1 MMFKRKTMYGA
12 ILAASAIAHTHAQIE
27 EVIVTATKRE
37 ASAQDIPIALAAL
50 GEQALDRLGITDFS
64 DYLVQLPGVTAG
76 GTGPGINTIYIRGVA
91 STTPNLAVA
100 GVAGLAPNVAIY
112 LDEQPLAMPGRNLDV
127 YAADLN
133 RVEVLKGPQGTL
145 FGASSQAGNVRLIT
159 NKPDMSGIYG
169 KVKLATS
176 YTPEGEPGHKAEGT
190 INLPLTDNFAVRGV
204 VYSDHQGGYIDN
216 VRDTRSTRDSH
227 RFSAGGSQQPN
238 LDLTGVTFINADNGG
253 LVEDDFNET
262 TWSGARL
269 SALWNINDNWQ
280 LLLGAS
286 QQTIETDGVFFMDP
300 ELDDLEI
307 SRFSSDT
314 FEDSYENFNW
324 TLTGRLGALDVIY
337 TGAYTDWEVDG
348 IIDYT
353 DYLFIAEFLP
363 YYICDYRVTH
373 DHTSSD
379 AHDDHSNF
387 DDKNMTRTPTPA
399 KPSGTCYSPATV
411 VPSSV
416 NTEVQTHE
424 LRIQTDQSQ
433 RVRAVAGAFYSD
445 MELRELNNF
454 TFSSG
459 ELTLDADENHMM
471 RGWGPNYSAVGATTQ
486 LKGQWHEGV
495 IWRNDVLRTDEQL
508 GVFGEVS
515 FDLFDQFQ
523 VALGARW
530 YDIEVD
536 LLGSA
541 AGSWGNRGQTRDM
554 NVGNNLD
561 DIFSVSG
568 KGKLDKAETDGVIG
582 KVSLSWTPNADQ
594 LYYLTWAEGFRAG
607 ILNRPGGDKRT
618 CLDDKNQRKE
628 NCELYTVP
636 FAVDTDEVVSYE
648 LGWKLDLQDNTLR
661 FNGNIFYIDVTDLQ
675 VTIFDPEISNLFFS
689 DNAADA
695 EVMGVEGDF
704 IWVANP
710 NLTLG
715 GGFAFLDTEI
725 TASHVTQFVRKGDDL
740 AFAPE
745 FQFNL
750 NARYEWSLPNGRVAH
765 LTPSVS
771 YSDKVNTDIVETKV
785 MELDSWSLFNLAV
798 GVSDEKW
805 TAELY
810 IENLTDE
817 RAEISGSFQ
826 YEKPRVTVARP
837 LTIGV
842 RYDYKF

>member
-204 VYSDHQGGYIDN
+204 VYSDRQGGYIDN

-227 RFSAGGSQQPN
+227 RFSAGGKQPN
-238 LDLTGVTFINADNGG
+238 LDLDDVIFIEADNGG

-286 QQTIETDGVFFMDP
+286 HQTIETDGVFFMDP

-353 DYLFIAEFLP
+353 DYLFIAEYLP
-363 YYICDYRVTH
+363 YYICDYRVTY
-373 DHTSSD
+373 DNTSSA

-459 ELTLDADENHMM
+459 ELTLAADGIG

-515 FDLFDQFQ
+515 FDLSDQFQ

-554 NVGNNLD
+554 NAGNNLD

-582 KVSLSWTPNADQ
+582 KVSLSWTPDADQ

-607 ILNRPGGDKRT
+607 ILNRPGGNKRT
-618 CLDDKNQRKE
+618 CLDDNNQRIA
-628 NCELYTVP
+628 NCEPYTVP

-648 LGWKLDLQDNTLR
+648 LGWKLDLLDNTLR

-695 EVMGVEGDF
+695 EIMGVEGDF

-715 GGFAFLDTEI
+715 GGFAFLDTKI
-725 TASHVTQFVRKGDDL
+725 TASHVTRFVRKGDDL

-750 NARYEWSLPNGRVAH
+750 NARYEWSLPNGQVAH